1 MLSFVKSQLPPLRDT
16 LAQMSLS
23 EPSNRMPGSIPLD
36 DVSSRKSLVSEDAHD
51 HDTNKEHAAYDASV
65 QDHKEKED
73 EESSTDTSVQSE
85 VFLIVHANLKR
96 KSSHPYDLQ
105 VQLVRPKNRGRSTTT
120 SSAGHHSAVKD
131 DHTQQGLSR
140 RPSFQSFRSTQS
152 CRSDSNEQSLGRRMI
167 PMYNLDYHH
176 IRPKRVLDAGTDQVM
191 AKFSKK
197 GIELDGF
204 GTLHSFEIGFIHE
217 HHTFVGLQDSDEE
230 SNYTKSRDSME
241 QGAPTVTEQPRESRF
256 MRQLRRFHR
265 KFQSKSRSPPKTT
278 RPSPYL
284 RNMPKLRRINSDET
298 YQGMLRAMVAAQ
310 NPQATPGAGSAN
322 GKITTSYVW
331 GIKEYARHVTDEER
345 LPHAEHPVL
354 RGIYDGKHEAQSFKV
369 TVADVIFER
378 IWRQFSHYRR
388 HNVKTRH
395 PSHEDDI
402 SVWFEW
408 VRDWNGG
415 ADNEHNIYDPAIH
428 GPLES
433 YPSPDRSVHSSPST
447 SPALLPRS
455 DHVMKGTAEIAA
467 TDLGVPH
474 QMAALP
480 ASTHSQQHLSI
491 PGESDLASFSWT
503 CYLVLNGDARI
514 PIGQLI
520 PAPHHPLI
528 ACELLLPSPLPGL
541 RCLPI
546 GADRNG
552 FSREELRDIVTIT
565 ALHLTLR
572 EKLGGLIDTAGCSS

>member
-1 MLSFVKSQLPPLRDT
+1 MLSFMKSQLPPLRDM
-16 LAQMSLS
+16 LAQMSQN
-23 EPSNRMPGSIPLD
+23 EPSTRMPGGIPFD
-36 DVSSRKSLVSEDAHD
+36 DVSSRKSVVSEDARDHDLAQENRENTASVHD
-51 HDTNKEHAAYDASV
+51 HGEM
-65 QDHKEKED
+65 
-73 EESSTDTSVQSE
+73 EEEVSSTDTSVQSE

-120 SSAGHHSAVKD
+120 SSASNHQTPKD
-131 DHTQQGLSR
+131 DYLQPVLHR
-140 RPSFQSFRSTQS
+140 RSSSQSFRSTHS
-152 CRSDSNEQSLGRRMI
+152 GKSDSNEQLLGRRMI

-176 IRPKRVLDAGTDQVM
+176 IRPKLVLDAGTDQAM

-197 GIELDGF
+197 GIELDGL
-204 GTLHSFEIGFIHE
+204 GTLHSFELGFVHE
-217 HHTFVGLQDSDEE
+217 HHTFVGLQDSDQE

-241 QGAPTVTEQPRESRF
+241 HDAPHVAEQHRESRF
-256 MRQLRRFHR
+256 MRHMRRFQR
-265 KFQSKSRSPPKTT
+265 KFQSKSRSPPKPTQL
-278 RPSPYL
+278 SPHV
-284 RNMPKLRRINSDET
+284 RNMPKLKRVNSDET

-310 NPQATPGAGSAN
+310 NPQATPGAGSAH

-331 GIKEYARHVTDEER
+331 GIKEYTRRITDEER

-354 RGIYDGKHEAQSFKV
+354 RGIYDSKHEAQSFKV

-378 IWRQFSHYRR
+378 IWQQFSYYRR
-388 HNVKTRH
+388 HNVKTHH
-395 PSHEDDI
+395 PSHNDNI

-415 ADNEHNIYDPAIH
+415 AENEYNIYDPAIH
-428 GPLES
+428 GMLES
-433 YPSPDRSVHSSPST
+433 PPSPERNVHPSPST
-447 SPALLPRS
+447 SPSLVPKT
-455 DHVMKGTAEIAA
+455 DHNMKGTAEIAA
-467 TDLGVPH
+467 TDLGVPR
-474 QMAALP
+474 QMAPLP
-480 ASTHSQQHLSI
+480 TSTHTQRHLSI
-491 PGESDLASFSWT
+491 PGEYDLASFSWT

-514 PIGQLI
+514 PVGRLI

-572 EKLGGLIDTAGCSS
+572 EKLGCLIDTAGSAC